1 MPSFLLSGLGPGPQF
16 SSFNR
21 GEAGDSVLWIGKT
34 GVEES
39 PLDGPLFQS
48 GWGVWSVLL
57 I

>member
-48 GWGVWSVLL
+48 GWGVWSALL